1 MRRQTQESHDTRSQP
16 ELLAAMGLPPE
27 TIARLTERSRWPRQ
41 VWLLVVAVP
50 IATLFFIIG
59 WLSLTGR
66 QLPPIEVAI
75 DPKTTPVMIEGEYT
89 RYAFQQ
95 ETLPVTLFGLLRT
108 SQPVTVVVNL
118 YNPPAPTVTPM
129 LPTPTFTPEPPTAT
143 PESPTPTYTPEP
155 PTSTP
160 EPPTP
165 TPIVEVLSIAPNV
178 SVITPGEPF
187 TFTVTVTKTEEI
199 AQNLR
204 LICNTSAWGRIDAI
218 DPPVATPSQSAPG
231 STSNQLIAPLDSQA
245 SRATTSYRIV
255 TIMTDVTAPKV
266 SLNCWLEHGDA
277 ASTRRTYLVD
287 PAPEV
292 SRRLLPADLQL
303 QVEPSPLLLGVGETI
318 EFTYTL
324 TAPDSQPYGG
334 IQLAGEIASKPN
346 LVTAT
351 LASDAIPF
359 VTTGVAYTGGL
370 TAAQFG
376 YGGLT
381 FVIKEIGQTQVVTI
395 GVGYPGKSA
404 NGDTNLR
411 SAPTTASDSTNMKP
425 ETRLLLWGKN
435 REGTWY
441 CVAAFLPDGIQY
453 GWVGAGANPT
463 FELADVGGASLL
475 DEGVVCD
482 ENVWQG
488 NTPESPQEQPPG

>member
-1 MRRQTQESHDTRSQP
+1 MRKQTQESHDSRSQP

-27 TIARLTERSRWPRQ
+27 TVARLTERSRWPRQ

-66 QLPPIEVAI
+66 QLPPIEVTI
-75 DPKTTPVMIEGEYT
+75 DPQTTPVMIEGEYT

-118 YNPPAPTVTPM
+118 YNPPTPTVTPM

-143 PESPTPTYTPEP
+143 PEPSTPTFTPEP
-155 PTSTP
+155 PTPTP

-165 TPIVEVLSIAPNV
+165 TPIVEVLSIASDA

-204 LICNTSAWGRIDAI
+204 LMCNTSAWGRIDAI
-218 DPPVATPSQSAPG
+218 DPLVAPPSDSAF
-231 STSNQLIAPLDSQA
+231 NQLSVPLDSQA
-245 SRATTSYRIV
+245 SGTTTSYRIV
-255 TIMTDVTAPKV
+255 TVMTNVTMSPV
-266 SLNCWLEHGDA
+266 SLNCWLEYDDGA
-277 ASTRRTYLVD
+277 RKVLTILPTQ
-287 PAPEV
+287 PTPEV
-292 SRRLLPADLQL
+292 SRRQLPADIQI
-303 QVEPSPLLLGVGETI
+303 QVEPSPIILGIGETTG
-318 EFTYTL
+318 FTFTL
-324 TAPDSQPYGG
+324 TAPDGQIYSG
-334 IQLAGEIASKPN
+334 IQLASEIASKPN
-346 LVTAT
+346 FVTTT

-376 YGGLT
+376 YGGLK
-381 FVIKEIGQTQVVTI
+381 FVLQETGQTQVTTI
-395 GVGYPGKSA
+395 GVGYPGKSD
-404 NGDTNLR
+404 NRQTLLR
-411 SAPTTASDSTNMKP
+411 SDPTMSASSTNMEP
-425 ETRLLLWGKN
+425 GTRLLLWGKN
-435 REGTWY
+435 SDGWH
-441 CVAAFLPDGIQY
+441 CVTAFLPSGIQY
-453 GWVGAGANPT
+453 GWVGTAATPV
-463 FELADVGGASLL
+463 FEPDDVGAAPLL
-475 DEGVVCD
+475 DEGAVCD
-482 ENVWQG
+482 ESVWQS
-488 NTPESPQEQPPG
+488 NPPEPPQEQPPG